1 MSQDFLSQEEVDALL
16 KGVDGESEEATSS
29 GAAGG
34 VRPYDLGR
42 QGRNI
47 SNRIPA
53 LELINERFTR
63 YLRNGLFNY
72 MQRDCDV
79 AAGSIKVQQYGDFIR
94 GLAVP
99 ANLNLIQ
106 AKPLRGNGL
115 IILDPNLVFLV
126 IDNMFGGDGRFHTRI
141 EGRDFTPTEQRIVFG
156 LLDIIF
162 KEYQKAWKPVYPL
175 AFEYVRSEMNPQFA
189 NIATPSEMVITIT
202 FNLELSGTSAEMHF
216 CLPYS
221 MLEPIRDILY
231 STMQNEQ
238 AAPTDKRWNTTLTR
252 QLQSADVELSASLGH
267 ATVTLG
273 DIVRMKVGDIVP
285 IEIDERLT
293 GLVEDIPVLQC
304 RFGVQNGQ
312 YALKVERF
320 AASDDSVAASRN

>member
-1 MSQDFLSQEEVDALL
+1 VSDDFLSQDEVDALL
-16 KGVDGESEEATSS
+16 KGVDGEAKDAT
-29 GAAGG
+29 GAADAGG
-34 VRPYDLGR
+34 VRTYDLGR

-63 YLRNGLFNY
+63 YLRSGLFNY
-72 MQRDCDV
+72 MQRSCEV
-79 AAGSIKVQQYGDFIR
+79 AAGSIKVQQYSEFIR
-94 GLAVP
+94 SLAVP

-115 IILDPNLVFLV
+115 VILDPNLVFLV

-141 EGRDFTPTEQRIVFG
+141 EGRDFTPTEQRIVSG
-156 LLDIIF
+156 LLDIVF
-162 KEYQKAWKPVYPL
+162 KEYQKAWKPVYSL
-175 AFEYVRSEMNPQFA
+175 MFEYVRSEINPQFA
-189 NIATPSEMVITIT
+189 NIATPSEIVITIT
-202 FNLELSGTSAEMHF
+202 FTIELSGTSAEMHI

-231 STMQNEQ
+231 STPQNEQ
-238 AAPTDKRWNTTLTR
+238 APADKRWNSILTR
-252 QLQSADVELSASLGH
+252 QLQSADVELSAALGH

-273 DIVRMKVGDIVP
+273 DIVKMKAGDIVP
-285 IEIDERLT
+285 IEIDEQLIA
-293 GLVEDIPVLQC
+293 LVEEIPVLQC

-320 AASDDSVAASRN
+320 ATSDESVATSRN